1 MAYVNVLDWGSEQ
14 VAHWLRGLDPCIYP
28 YCHYFVNNQVD
39 GKKLLNLTVCDLI
52 KLHVEKLGHQEIIL
66 EGLESLKNLVS
77 LPNLTFLDQY
87 LLYNCSFQHYNLD
100 IENLQYVA
108 LKLSWKSRSLFNE
121 IQMQEDTKCHSPL
134 LNHQKV
140 DTATMSFVAEV
151 LDALM
156 IILSWLDKP
165 PFNTI
170 DEKNRCSKF
179 YAGMKKNVNEVFHA
193 RNEISFF
200 FRRQRRFH

>member
-77 LPNLTFLDQY
+77 LPTNLTFSDQY
-87 LLYNCSFQHYNLD
+87 LYHITF
-100 IENLQYVA
+100 V
-108 LKLSWKSRSLFNE
+108 LFS
-121 IQMQEDTKCHSPL
+121 IT
-134 LNHQKV
+134 
-140 DTATMSFVAEV
+140 TWT
-151 LDALM
+151 
-156 IILSWLDKP
+156 
-165 PFNTI
+165 
-170 DEKNRCSKF
+170 
-179 YAGMKKNVNEVFHA
+179 
-193 RNEISFF
+193 
-200 FRRQRRFH
+200 